1 MTNRILD
8 IVVHNH
14 RLDPVETELRVHV
27 KVEHLTPATEI
38 RGRLSGPRCPY
49 ASTIEIAYPMREVER
64 SGHIELR
71 VVIPEPSW
79 WDPESPFLYEG
90 LVELI
95 EDGVSCGRSPIRHGI
110 RRLQLNMK
118 GLRLNGKP
126 YKLRG
131 KVIDGILSEA
141 DAKRLRGDD
150 VNALV
155 TTVGDGGIGLWDSA
169 DRLGF
174 FVLGTATD
182 SARFLEHRNDLSSHP
197 STFAWIFNRADFA
210 AGPHEDNDRPMF
222 YGVNTS
228 AVCSPPN
235 ADFLV
240 CMEEELAWLDEVGL
254 PKIVVTK
261 RKLESPP
268 ARADVIAWIESES

>member
-8 IVVHNH
+8 VVIVDH

-27 KVEHLTPATEI
+27 RPENLTPATEI

-49 ASTIEIAYPMREVER
+49 ATTIEIAYPLREVER
-64 SGHIELR
+64 TGHIELR

-90 LVELI
+90 AIELLQ
-95 EDGVSCGRSPIRHGI
+95 DGVSCEKRTLRHGI
-110 RRLQLNMK
+110 RRLQLTSK

-126 YKLRG
+126 FMLHGKLVEPG
-131 KVIDGILSEA
+131 LTESDLKQ
-141 DAKRLRGDD
+141 LRESDI
-150 VNALV
+150 NALLTIV
-155 TTVGDGGIGLWDSA
+155 DDTGIALWEVV

-174 FVLGTATD
+174 FMLGT
-182 SARFLEHRNDLSSHP
+182 SNELVHFLEHRNDLASHP
-197 STFAWIFNRADFA
+197 STFGWIFNRADYL
-210 AGPHEDNDRPMF
+210 AGPHEDDARAMW

-228 AVCSPPN
+228 ARGELPN

-240 CMEEELAWLDEVGL
+240 CRENELSWLDDVPL
-254 PKIVVTK
+254 PKLVVAE
-261 RKLESPP
+261 RKP
-268 ARADVIAWIESES
+268 DVLQTRTDLLGWIESH